1 MWFFWSVHCGSM
13 RQTATI
19 IHMDKDHLRTGDKAM
34 VRFRFIKQPEFVK
47 PETRMI
53 FREGRTKAV
62 GTIQQID
69 PTAHPPPQVGGKVKH
84 RGPGRGTAQS
94 RDKSKDGASAQ
105 ASTSSERTGKK
116 WLDSDVVFSY
126 LIPFLRFLRS
136 YLISF
141 NIVFLKFRNLGPLW
155 SLKILK
161 FLLFLYFL
169 RSCVEDQAFVQNSSS
184 LRFDHLLFLIQSK
197 RKAVI

>member
-1 MWFFWSVHCGSM
+1 M

-62 GTIQQID
+62 GTIQKID

-116 WLDSDVVFSY
+116 
-126 LIPFLRFLRS
+126 
-136 YLISF
+136 
-141 NIVFLKFRNLGPLW
+141 
-155 SLKILK
+155 
-161 FLLFLYFL
+161 
-169 RSCVEDQAFVQNSSS
+169 
-184 LRFDHLLFLIQSK
+184 
-197 RKAVI
+197 